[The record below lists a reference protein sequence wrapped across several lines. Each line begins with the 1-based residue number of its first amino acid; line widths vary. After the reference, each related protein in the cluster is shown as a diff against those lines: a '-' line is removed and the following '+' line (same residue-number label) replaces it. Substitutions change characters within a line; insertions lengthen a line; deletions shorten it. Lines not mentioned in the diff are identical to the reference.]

1 MKYWSLPSLKRVF
14 LIFICGMISALL
26 PFTLLVQDAHADSP
40 SFVRIIHASPDVGS
54 ADVFV
59 DGQHLLSNFQFGTVT
74 PYVTL
79 SPGPHLVQVA
89 LIGRGPGAAAINQNI
104 TVVSG
109 DVYTV
114 AALGTKSEGFKLQV
128 YNDNNQVASGVAKMR
143 VYDLS
148 PDTSLNSITTN
159 NNQVCGIMAY
169 QDVSDYIPLPSGAYN
184 FNIST
189 AQNSTT
195 IPFSTTLSANTIT
208 SVFAVGES
216 NGTPKL
222 QFISTQVNGVPGM
235 PGTGS
240 DPNAPDPEAP
250 HMPSLWLMAVLI
262 LGVVAASGVM
272 VNRYMV
278 AHKQHT

>member
-1 MKYWSLPSLKRVF
+1 MKHRSLLAVNRIF
-14 LIFICGMISALL
+14 LFFACAAISVLL

-74 PYVTL
+74 QYVTL
-79 SPGPHLVQVA
+79 SPGPHHVQVA

-104 TVVSG
+104 NVVSG

-114 AALGTKSEGFKLQV
+114 AALGTKAEGFKLQV
-128 YNDNNQVASGVAKMR
+128 YNDDNQVATGMAKMR
-143 VYDLS
+143 VYNLS
-148 PDTSLNSITTN
+148 PNTALNSITTN
-159 NNQVCGIMAY
+159 NDQVCGVMSY
-169 QDVSDYIPLPSGAYN
+169 QDVSDYIPLQSGSYN
-184 FNIST
+184 FKIST
-189 AQNSTT
+189 AQSGTS
-195 IPFSTTLSANTIT
+195 IPFSATLSANTIT

-222 QFISTQVNGVPGM
+222 QFISTNVSGVPGL

-250 HMPSLWLMAVLI
+250 QWPSLWLVAVLV
-262 LGVVAASGVM
+262 LGLMATSGVL
-272 VNRYMV
+272 VNKRMT
-278 AHKQHT
+278 ARKM

>member
-1 MKYWSLPSLKRVF
+1 MKHRSLLSLNRLCLF
-14 LIFICGMISALL
+14 FACMAISVLL
-26 PFTLLVQDAHADSP
+26 PFTFLMQNAHADSP

-74 PYVTL
+74 QYVTL
-79 SPGPHLVQVA
+79 SPGPHHVQVA
-89 LIGRGPGAAAINQNI
+89 LIGRGPDAAAINQTI

-114 AALGTKSEGFKLQV
+114 AALGTKAQGFKLQV
-128 YNDNNQVASGVAKMR
+128 YNDDNQVATGMAKMR

-148 PDTSLNSITTN
+148 PDTALHSITTN
-159 NNQVCGIMAY
+159 NDQVCGEMSY
-169 QDVSDYIPLPSGAYN
+169 QDVSEYIPLQSGAYN
-184 FNIST
+184 FKIST
-189 AQNSTT
+189 AQSSNP
-195 IPFSTTLSANTIT
+195 IPFSTTLNANTIT
-208 SVFAVGES
+208 SVFAIGES

-222 QFISTQVNGVPGM
+222 QFISTKVDGVPGM

-250 HMPSLWLMAVLI
+250 QWPSLWL
-262 LGVVAASGVM
+262 VAALLVGLITTSGIL
-272 VNRYMV
+272 VNRRV
-278 AHKQHT
+278 LAHKE

>member
-1 MKYWSLPSLKRVF
+1 MKQWLLLSLNRLF
-14 LIFICGMISALL
+14 LFFACGAISVLL
-26 PFTLLVQDAHADSP
+26 PFTLLVQSAHADSP
-40 SFVRIIHASPDVGS
+40 SFVRIIHASPDIGS

-79 SPGPHLVQVA
+79 SPGPHHVQVA

-114 AALGTKSEGFKLQV
+114 AALGTKAEGFKLQV
-128 YNDNNQVASGVAKMR
+128 YNDDNQVATGMAKMR
-143 VYDLS
+143 VYNLS
-148 PDTSLNSITTN
+148 PDTALNSVTTN
-159 NNQVCGIMAY
+159 NNQVCGEMSY
-169 QDVSDYIPLPSGAYN
+169 QDVSDYIPLQSGAYK

-189 AQNSTT
+189 AQSSAA
-195 IPFSTTLSANTIT
+195 IPFSATLSANTIT
-208 SVFAVGES
+208 SVFAVGKS

-222 QFISTQVNGVPGM
+222 QFISTNVSGVPGM

-240 DPNAPDPEAP
+240 DPSAPDPEA
-250 HMPSLWLMAVLI
+250 SQWLSFWPAMVLI
-262 LGVVAASGVM
+262 LGLIATSGIV
-272 VNRYMV
+272 VNRRIK
-278 AHKQHT
+278 ARKA

>member
-1 MKYWSLPSLKRVF
+1 MKHRSLLSFNRLF
-14 LIFICGMISALL
+14 LFFACVAISVLL
-26 PFTLLVQDAHADSP
+26 PFTVLVQNARADSP

-74 PYVTL
+74 QYVTL
-79 SPGPHLVQVA
+79 SPGPHHVQVA
-89 LIGRGPGAAAINQNI
+89 LIGRGPDAAAINQNI

-114 AALGTKSEGFKLQV
+114 AALGTKAQGFKLEV
-128 YNDNNQVASGVAKMR
+128 FNDNNQVVPGLAKMR

-148 PDTSLNSITTN
+148 PDTGLNSITTN
-159 NNQVCGIMAY
+159 NNQVCGVMSY
-169 QDVSDYIPLPSGAYN
+169 QDVSDYIPLQSGAYN
-184 FNIST
+184 FKIST
-189 AQNSTT
+189 AQSSAV
-195 IPFSTTLSANTIT
+195 IPFSATLNANTIT

-222 QFISTQVNGVPGM
+222 EFISTKVSGVPGM

-250 HMPSLWLMAVLI
+250 QWPSLWLVAVLI
-262 LGVVAASGVM
+262 IGLIATSGVL
-272 VNRYMV
+272 VNRRMTV
-278 AHKQHT
+278 RKA

>member
-1 MKYWSLPSLKRVF
+1 MKHRSLLSVNKLVLF
-14 LIFICGMISALL
+14 FACGAIFALL
-26 PFTLLVQDAHADSP
+26 PFTLQMHKARAASP

-59 DGQHLLSNFQFGTVT
+59 DGQHLLSNFEFGTVT

-79 SPGPHLVQVA
+79 SPGQHYVQVA

-104 TVVSG
+104 IVNSG

-114 AALGTKSEGFKLQV
+114 AALGTKALGFKLDV
-128 YNDNNQVASGVAKMR
+128 FNDDNQVTSGMAKMR

-148 PDTSLNSITTN
+148 PDTSLQSITTN
-159 NNQVCGIMAY
+159 NNQVCGEMSY
-169 QDVSDYIPLPSGAYN
+169 QDVSDYIPLQSGAYN

-189 AQNSTT
+189 AQSKSS
-195 IPFSTTLSANTIT
+195 IPFSTTLNQNTIT
-208 SVFAVGES
+208 SVFAIGES
-216 NGTPKL
+216 SGSPKL
-222 QFISTQVNGVPGM
+222 EFVSANANAVPGM

-250 HMPSLWLMAVLI
+250 QWWSLWPLAIMI
-262 LGVVAASGVM
+262 LGLLTTSGIL
-272 VNRYMV
+272 VNRRLV
-278 AHKQHT
+278 AHKA

>member
-1 MKYWSLPSLKRVF
+1 MKYWSLQSSKKIF
-14 LIFICGMISALL
+14 LVFICGTIFALL
-26 PFTLLVQDAHADSP
+26 PFTLLVQNAHADSP

-89 LIGRGPGAAAINQNI
+89 LIGRGPDAAAINQNI

-128 YNDNNQVASGVAKMR
+128 YNDNNQVASGAAKMR

-159 NNQVCGIMAY
+159 NNQVCGVMAY
-169 QDVSDYIPLPSGAYN
+169 QDVSNYIPLPSGAYN
-184 FNIST
+184 FTIST
-189 AQNSTT
+189 AQSSAT

-250 HMPSLWLMAVLI
+250 QVPSLWLVAALL
-262 LGVVAASGVM
+262 LGVIATSGAM
-272 VNRYMV
+272 INKRMGLRKR
-278 AHKQHT
+278 A

>member
-1 MKYWSLPSLKRVF
+1 MKHRLLLSVNKFCLF
-14 LIFICGMISALL
+14 FACGAIFALL
-26 PFTLLVQDAHADSP
+26 PFTLGMHNARAASP

-79 SPGPHLVQVA
+79 SPGSHYVQVA

-104 TVVSG
+104 TVNSG

-114 AALGTKSEGFKLQV
+114 AALGTKAQGFKLQI
-128 YNDNNQVASGVAKMR
+128 YNDNNQVATGMAKMR
-143 VYDLS
+143 VYNLS
-148 PDTSLNSITTN
+148 PDTALKSMTTN
-159 NNQVCGIMAY
+159 NNQVCGAMSY
-169 QDVSDYIPLPSGAYN
+169 QDVSDYIPLQSGSYK

-189 AQNSTT
+189 AQGSNS
-195 IPFSTTLSANTIT
+195 IPFSTTLSQNTIT
-208 SVFAVGES
+208 SIFAVGES
-216 NGTPKL
+216 SGTPKL
-222 QFISTQVNGVPGM
+222 QFISTNVNGIPGM

-250 HMPSLWLMAVLI
+250 QWLSLWL
-262 LGVVAASGVM
+262 VAAMILALLVTSGFV
-272 VNRYMV
+272 VNRRLT
-278 AHKQHT
+278 ARKA

>member
-1 MKYWSLPSLKRVF
+1 MKHWSLLSIKWLSLFVA
-14 LIFICGMISALL
+14 CGALFALL
-26 PFTLLVQDAHADSP
+26 PFTLLMQKAHADSP

-79 SPGPHLVQVA
+79 APGPHLVQVA
-89 LIGRGPGAAAINQNI
+89 LIGRGPDAAAINQNI

-114 AALGTKSEGFKLQV
+114 AALGTKSEGFKLHV
-128 YNDNNQVASGVAKMR
+128 YNDNNQVASGMAKMR

-148 PDTSLNSITTN
+148 PDTGLNSITTN
-159 NNQVCGIMAY
+159 NNQVCGVMSY
-169 QDVSDYIPLPSGAYN
+169 QDVSDYIPLQSGAYN
-184 FNIST
+184 FNITT
-189 AQNSTT
+189 AQSGNT
-195 IPFSTTLSANTIT
+195 IPFSAALSANTIT
-208 SVFAVGES
+208 SVFAIGET

-222 QFISTQVNGVPGM
+222 QFISTKVDGVPGM

-250 HMPSLWLMAVLI
+250 PLFSIWLLGVLI
-262 LGVVAASGVM
+262 LAVIATSGVM
-272 VNRYMV
+272 VNRRLV
-278 AHKQHT
+278 TRKR

>member
-1 MKYWSLPSLKRVF
+1 MKHRSLLSIKW
-14 LIFICGMISALL
+14 LILFFACGAICALL
-26 PFTLLVQDAHADSP
+26 PFTLLMQKAHAESP

-74 PYVTL
+74 QYVTL
-79 SPGPHLVQVA
+79 APGPHLVQVA
-89 LIGRGPGAAAINQNI
+89 LIGRGPSAAAINQNI

-128 YNDNNQVASGVAKMR
+128 YNDNNQVASGIAKMR

-148 PDTSLNSITTN
+148 PDTGLNSITTN
-159 NNQVCGIMAY
+159 NNQVCGVMSY
-169 QDVSDYIPLPSGAYN
+169 QDVSDYIPLQSGAYK
-184 FNIST
+184 FNITT
-189 AQNSTT
+189 AQSSNT
-195 IPFSTTLSANTIT
+195 IPFSATLSANTIT
-208 SVFAVGES
+208 SVFAIGES
-216 NGTPKL
+216 NGAPKL
-222 QFISTQVNGVPGM
+222 QFVSTKVDGVPGM

-250 HMPSLWLMAVLI
+250 SLFSFWLVGVLI
-262 LGVVAASGVM
+262 LGMVATLGVV
-272 VNRYMV
+272 VNRRLV
-278 AHKQHT
+278 TRKR

>member
-1 MKYWSLPSLKRVF
+1 MKHWSLLSVNKLLLF
-14 LIFICGMISALL
+14 FACGAMFALL
-26 PFTLLVQDAHADSP
+26 PFTLQMHKAHADSP

-59 DGQHLLSNFQFGTVT
+59 DGQHLLSNFEFGTVT

-79 SPGPHLVQVA
+79 SPGQHYVQVA

-104 TVVSG
+104 IVNSG

-114 AALGTKSEGFKLQV
+114 AALGTKALGFKLDV
-128 YNDNNQVASGVAKMR
+128 FNDNNQVTTGMAKMR

-148 PDTSLNSITTN
+148 PDTSLKSITTN
-159 NNQVCGIMAY
+159 NNQVCGVMSY
-169 QDVSDYIPLPSGAYN
+169 QDVSDYIPLQSGAYN
-184 FNIST
+184 FSIST
-189 AQNSTT
+189 MQSKSS
-195 IPFSTTLSANTIT
+195 IPFSTTLNQNTIT
-208 SVFAVGES
+208 SVFAIGES

-222 QFISTQVNGVPGM
+222 EFVSSNVNAVPGM

-250 HMPSLWLMAVLI
+250 QWWSLWPLAIMI
-262 LGVVAASGVM
+262 LGLLTTSGIV
-272 VNRYMV
+272 VNRRL
-278 AHKQHT
+278 AARKA

>member
-1 MKYWSLPSLKRVF
+1 MKRRSLLSLNKLF
-14 LIFICGMISALL
+14 LFFACGAISTLL
-26 PFTLLVQDAHADSP
+26 PFTLLVQNAHADSP

-74 PYVTL
+74 QYVTL
-79 SPGPHLVQVA
+79 SPGTHLVQVA
-89 LIGRGPGAAAINQNI
+89 LIGRGANAAAINQNI

-114 AALGTKSEGFKLQV
+114 AALGTKAEGFKLHV
-128 YNDNNQVASGVAKMR
+128 YSDNNQVVAGMAKMR

-148 PDTSLNSITTN
+148 PDTGLNSITTN
-159 NNQVCGIMAY
+159 NNQVCGVMAY
-169 QDVSDYIPLPSGAYN
+169 QDVSDYIPLQSGTYN

-189 AQNSTT
+189 AQSSTSM
-195 IPFSTTLSANTIT
+195 PFSATLSANTIT
-208 SVFAVGES
+208 SVFAVGKS

-222 QFISTQVNGVPGM
+222 QFISTKVTGLPGM

-240 DPNAPDPEAP
+240 DPNAPAPEAP
-250 HMPSLWLMAVLI
+250 QWPSPWLMAVLI
-262 LGVVAASGVM
+262 LGLLATSGVL
-272 VNRYMV
+272 VNRRMK
-278 AHKQHT
+278 AQKA

>member
-1 MKYWSLPSLKRVF
+1 MKRSLLLSVNKLLLF
-14 LIFICGMISALL
+14 FACGAIFALF
-26 PFTLLVQDAHADSP
+26 PFTLQMHNARADSP

-79 SPGPHLVQVA
+79 SPGPHYVQVA

-104 TVVSG
+104 IVNSG

-114 AALGTKSEGFKLQV
+114 AALGTKALGFKLDV
-128 YNDNNQVASGVAKMR
+128 FNDDNQVATGMAKMR

-148 PDTSLNSITTN
+148 PDTALQGITTN
-159 NNQVCGIMAY
+159 NNQVCGEMSY
-169 QDVSDYIPLPSGAYN
+169 QDASDYIPLQSGAYN

-189 AQNSTT
+189 AQSNTS
-195 IPFSTTLSANTIT
+195 IPFSTTLNQNAIT
-208 SVFAVGES
+208 SVFAIGES

-222 QFISTQVNGVPGM
+222 EFVSTNVSGVPGM

-250 HMPSLWLMAVLI
+250 QWGSLWPVAVMI
-262 LGVVAASGVM
+262 LGLLATSGVAI
-272 VNRYMV
+272 NRRLT
-278 AHKQHT
+278 ARKA